1 MADYFV
7 TDTELTT
14 VADAIRAKTGS
25 SNPLTFPND
34 FTTEIGTLTDTSD
47 ANATAEYIHIN
58 KTAYVNGQK
67 LTGTGRIIR
76 TSTKVKT
83 WPSSEKTVPAGGCI
97 KQTSAFQVESMKG
110 IDTVSTTSFITLPS
124 GLEFSYN
131 QTTQSGYRYVHMYFN
146 NLSSSSFT
154 IPANA
159 FTSTLTYIY

>member
-1 MADYFV
+1 MNYSV
-7 TDTELTT
+7 TGEQLTGI
-14 VADAIRAKTGS
+14 ADAIRAKTGGTAQ
-25 SNPLTFPND
+25 LAFPDD
-34 FTTEIGTLTDTSD
+34 FTSEIGTLTDTSD

-58 KTAYVNGQK
+58 KTAYVNGEK

-97 KQTSAFQVESMKG
+97 KQTSAFQVESMRG
-110 IDTVSTTSFITLPS
+110 IDTVSTTSSATLSS
-124 GLEFSYN
+124 GSEFSYN

-146 NLSSSSFT
+146 NLSSSSVT